1 MALAVSVV
9 MAATLP
15 ACGGSPACT
24 SGVIGT
30 WHDGPRTY
38 AVLHDFGPVT
48 EFVVIGPNT
57 GWEIRAVGAPRPLT
71 IVQLGTVP
79 PGYKEGRLPSPVP
92 KDGRSSTSPDP
103 TGLFLLSA
111 FGPGANN
118 IALGVGNSHDP
129 QHRAMVGSILGG
141 QTRAAAHCY
150 PTP

>member
-1 MALAVSVV
+1 MFRSITRVPWRDRSGHSACVLRTPCVALAVSVV

-24 SGVIGT
+24 SRVIGT

-48 EFVVIGPNT
+48 EFFVLGPNK

-79 PGYKEGRLPSPVP
+79 
-92 KDGRSSTSPDP
+92 
-103 TGLFLLSA
+103 
-111 FGPGANN
+111 
-118 IALGVGNSHDP
+118 
-129 QHRAMVGSILGG
+129 
-141 QTRAAAHCY
+141 
-150 PTP
+150 